1 MEASRSDMRL
11 YLRFHLA
18 SGVGPILFR
27 RLIEAFG
34 DIHALSEAGPRQ
46 WAKVDGMGPKRAEA
60 IAAVTGDRVD
70 DELAAAEAADVGV
83 YCWSDAGYPDA
94 LKTIYDGP
102 PVVYIR
108 GKVDKADAVAV
119 GVVGSRR
126 CSHYGLEQA
135 GRFSQLLARAGFTV
149 VSGGARGIDSAAHR
163 GALAAGGRTVMV
175 AGCGLDTVYPP
186 ENAELFEQIVATG
199 QGILLSELPMGTGV
213 KGENFPKR
221 NRIISGLSLG
231 VLVVEAAPRSGAL
244 ISARFAAEQNRVVFA
259 VPGRV
264 DSPASR
270 GTNQLIRE
278 GAILVQDLDDL
289 LEDLGEVGREMSPE
303 PEEMDRP
310 AVRPELTEQESRL
323 LRVMGR
329 EARSLDEL
337 VRASGM
343 ASAEVTSRMTILVLK
358 GVVEQRPGNLFVLRK
373 WVDPTGAASADD

>member
-1 MEASRSDMRL
+1 MESSRSDLRL

-18 SGVGPILFR
+18 SGIGPILFR
-27 RLIEAFG
+27 RLVEAFG
-34 DIHALSEAGPRQ
+34 DMPALAEAGPRQ
-46 WAKVDGMGPKRAEA
+46 WARVDGMGPKRAEA
-60 IAAVTGDRVD
+60 ITAVTEDRID
-70 DELAAAEAADVGV
+70 DELAAAEAAAVRL
-83 YCWSDAGYPDA
+83 YCWSDAGYPAA
-94 LKTIYDGP
+94 LKSIYDCP

-108 GKVDKADAVAV
+108 GRVDKADAVAV

-135 GRFSQLLARAGFTV
+135 GRFGQLLARAGFTV

-175 AGCGLDTVYPP
+175 AGCGLDTTYPP
-186 ENAELFEQIVATG
+186 ENAELFEQIVQAG

-231 VLVVEAAPRSGAL
+231 LLVVEAAPRSGAL

-259 VPGRV
+259 IPGRV

-278 GAILVQDLDDL
+278 GAILVQNLDDM
-289 LEDLGEVGREMSPE
+289 LEDLGEVGQEMSPE

-310 AVRPELTEQESRL
+310 AVMPDLSAP
-323 LRVMGR
+323 
-329 EARSLDEL
+329 EARLVGAMGTEAMGLDEL

-343 ASAEVTSRMTILVLK
+343 SSAEVTSRMTILVLK
-358 GVVEQRPGNLFVLRK
+358 GVIEQRPGNVFVRKK
-373 WVDPTGAASADD
+373 WVGRVEPG